1 MESEK
6 DSMGQVHS
14 NGTPEI
20 NNEVHID
27 ASISV
32 KDGKDIS
39 EEIVKK
45 LHAIESSD
53 QYVVL
58 RKLIDRNSSLLTNS
72 QHRIVSVKQSIQ
84 YANKYIKELSDNF
97 FKVLLDTGWFD
108 KYYDAVC
115 LFNKAHESKEAMEW
129 CVAMKESL
137 EISIAERDA
146 YKIRAL
152 LNKRVVN
159 AIFTLS
165 IKTPYLRISE
175 GAFNDIAPFVSVQSR
190 MFYSWLKNIET
201 LSLLLRNL
209 WLELEYPSIN
219 MNTYYNNSYLQ
230 LEETSTALS
239 SYVKTYMEETII
251 PDNNYLAHLE
261 KIKNEVEKFEN
272 NIENIIE
279 YYENLYEQN
288 EVRVKYL
295 TNDLLNDYYKKD
307 LEHIYSIY
315 DYIQLSIDSL
325 QAKVEECE
333 EREKWCTLLKNLSE
347 VIIEFLSIQN
357 INLSPELVIGKSHIE
372 NTKFETINNQEIDFF
387 SFAKITSATEAPRE
401 ELKDCVASIS
411 NYGFYYIDS
420 DNNIKI
426 IRETKVSVYN

>member
-6 DSMGQVHS
+6 DIMEQVPS
-14 NGTPEI
+14 DDKAEI
-20 NNEVHID
+20 DSEVHID
-27 ASISV
+27 ASITV
-32 KDGKDIS
+32 KDGKNIP
-39 EEIVKK
+39 EEILKK
-45 LHAIESSD
+45 LDAIESSD

-72 QHRIVSVKQSIQ
+72 QHRLVSVKQSIQ

-97 FKVLLDTGWFD
+97 LKVLLDTGWFE
-108 KYYDAVC
+108 KYFDAVC

-137 EISIAERDA
+137 ETSITEQEA
-146 YKIRAL
+146 YKIKVL
-152 LNKRVVN
+152 LSKRFVNVV
-159 AIFTLS
+159 FTLS
-165 IKTPYLRISE
+165 TKTPYLRISE
-175 GAFNDIAPFVSVQSR
+175 GVFNDIAPFVSVQSR
-190 MFYSWLKNIET
+190 TFYSWLKNIET

-209 WLELEYPSIN
+209 WLELEYPSVN
-219 MNTYYNNSYLQ
+219 VNKYCSDGCLQ
-230 LEETSTALS
+230 LEEANTGLV
-239 SYVKTYMEETII
+239 SYIKTYLEETII
-251 PDNNYLAHLE
+251 PENDCLARE
-261 KIKNEVEKFEN
+261 KIRNEVEEFEN
-272 NIENIIE
+272 NIGNIIE
-279 YYENLYEQN
+279 YYENQYEQN
-288 EVRVKYL
+288 EVRIKYL

-307 LEHIYSIY
+307 LEHIYGIY
-315 DYIQLSIDSL
+315 DGIQLSISAL
-325 QAKVEECE
+325 QTKFEECE
-333 EREKWCTLLKNLSE
+333 ERERWGALLKNLSE
-347 VIIEFLSIQN
+347 VIIKFLSIQN

-372 NTKFETINNQEIDFF
+372 NSKFVTINNQEIDFF